1 MKKVGTAEWRN
12 GGTAV
17 ELISHPSTRPSVYPP
32 VRPKTGQV
40 WSLALDAEGRRG
52 AENMALDLALLRRA
66 QQGAAF
72 LRLYRWAPPCL
83 SFGRNEPALR
93 RYDRTRIAALG
104 LDTVR
109 RPTGGR
115 AVWHEDEVTYAVAA
129 PCSMFGS
136 LPDAYIAV
144 HRMLSRALE
153 RLGAPVTLAD
163 RPDRAPGPAAG
174 ACFASPVGGEIV
186 SGGRKLVGSAQV
198 REGTAFLQHGSIL
211 LTNGQNVVTDV
222 STHRS
227 LEPSATSLSAVLERS
242 VTFQEVADAA
252 IAEAGATWD
261 GRWTDHRLEPSPHD
275 TAHFSDDA
283 WTWRR

>member
-1 MKKVGTAEWRN
+1 MTTGGTAGRRN

-17 ELISHPSTRPSVYPP
+17 EQFNHPSIRPSVYPP
-32 VRPKTGQV
+32 APLTAGHAWNLVV
-40 WSLALDAEGRRG
+40 DAEGRPG
-52 AENMALDLALLRRA
+52 AENMAIDLALLHRA
-66 QQGAAF
+66 REGAAF
-72 LRLYRWAPPCL
+72 LRLYRWSPPCL

-93 RYDRTRIAALG
+93 RYDRARIAELG

-115 AVWHEDEVTYAVAA
+115 AVWHEHEVTYAITA

-136 LPDAYIAV
+136 LPDAYIAI
-144 HRMLSRALE
+144 HRMLGRALA
-153 RLGAPVTLAD
+153 RLGAPVMLAGA
-163 RPDRAPGPAAG
+163 RERVPGPGAG

-211 LTNGQNVVTDV
+211 LTDGQNVVTDV
-222 STHRS
+222 STRRS
-227 LEPSATSLSAVLERS
+227 LEPSATALSAVLDRP
-242 VTFQEVADAA
+242 VTFQEVADAVS
-252 IAEAGATWD
+252 AEAATTWD
-261 GRWTDHRLEPSPHD
+261 GRWTDRRFEPSPND
-275 TAHFSDDA
+275 TAHFTDDA